1 MRDKFMHKNG
11 ITSIIVLALSAC
23 ILLGTA
29 AYAWLGANRVTDSN
43 GIEMAIDVSENLVIS
58 DSTSEISKAKIDE
71 INTGKTNYTPF
82 LVTFATN
89 DNKYVPTTHDNTYTT
104 YTSGLKYVTNNEEV
118 DVVTGLQRSSTT
130 ALTFADA
137 ASGEA
142 GKNYYVDYVVYIAS
156 HGAAL
161 SNHTL
166 TAKIVSAK
174 KGGADV
180 TSGSLMATSI
190 DFYVGDDVSSS
201 TYKGTANVATMS
213 TNVVTLQASTTE
225 IPLNTESSIKVTM
238 RCYFDGA
245 LVNSTDSKAYIN
257 SATVD
262 LSKVTLNVEFT
273 ATKAAGST

>member
-1 MRDKFMHKNG
+1 MRDKYMHKNG

-89 DNKYVPTTHDNTYTT
+89 DNKYVPTTHDANYTT

-118 DVVTGLQRSSTT
+118 DVVTGLQRSST

-142 GKNYYVDYVVYIAS
+142 GKKYYVDYVVYIAS

-190 DFYVGDDVSSS
+190 DFYVGEVSSS
-201 TYKGTANVATMS
+201 TYKGKAQVATMS
-213 TNVVTLQASTTE
+213 TDVVTLQASTTD
-225 IPLNTESSIKVTM
+225 IPLNTDSWIKVTM

-273 ATKAAGST
+273 AT